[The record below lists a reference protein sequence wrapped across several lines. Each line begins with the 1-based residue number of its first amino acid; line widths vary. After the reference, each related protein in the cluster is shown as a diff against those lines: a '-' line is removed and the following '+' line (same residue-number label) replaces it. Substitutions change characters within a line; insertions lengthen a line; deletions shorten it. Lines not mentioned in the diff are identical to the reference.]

1 MLVVD
6 KIGLP
11 VESSGSLDKNHSAVM
26 SSIMKN
32 AARLQTLLSG
42 AAPAEDQIDT
52 AQRKQEGAADVMAKV
67 YFKNETLTIRHKHGL
82 TLAMRSNA

>member
-11 VESSGSLDKNHSAVM
+11 IESSGSLDTAHSAVM

-32 AARLQTLLSG
+32 AARLQTLLSASG
-42 AAPAEDQIDT
+42 DDQIDT
-52 AQRKQEGAADVMAKV
+52 TAVKKGDSADVMAKI
-67 YFKNETLTIRHKHGL
+67 YFNNENLTIRHKHGI

>member
-11 VESSGSLDKNHSAVM
+11 VEASGSLDKNHSAVM

-32 AARLQTLLSG
+32 AARLQTLLR
-42 AAPAEDQIDT
+42 AAPEDQIDT
-52 AQRKQEGAADVMAKV
+52 AAQKAEADVMAKIH
-67 YFKNETLTIRHKHGL
+67 FGKETLTIRHRHGL
-82 TLAMRSNA
+82 TLALRSNA

>member
-1 MLVVD
+1 MLNSPYHYSKSQNAATTGVLVVD

-32 AARLQTLLSG
+32 AARLQILLS
-42 AAPAEDQIDT
+42 AAPEDQIDT
-52 AQRKQEGAADVMAKV
+52 AA
-67 YFKNETLTIRHKHGL
+67 
-82 TLAMRSNA
+82 

>member
-1 MLVVD
+1 VLVVD

-32 AARLQTLLSG
+32 AARLQTLLS
-42 AAPAEDQIDT
+42 AAPEDQIDT
-52 AQRKQEGAADVMAKV
+52 AAHKKVDADVMAKIH
-67 YFKNETLTIRHKHGL
+67 FGKETLTIRHKHGL